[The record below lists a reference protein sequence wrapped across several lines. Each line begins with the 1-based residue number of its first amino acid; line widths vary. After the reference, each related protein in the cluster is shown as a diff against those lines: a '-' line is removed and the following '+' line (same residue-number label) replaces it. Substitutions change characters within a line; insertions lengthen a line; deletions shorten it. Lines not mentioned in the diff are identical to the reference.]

1 MRGNYTMDIKSF
13 RNRVYKNSKILNSLI
28 VSSILVPGIVTI
40 IILLFLDTKYDGLL
54 ISMLLILSLFLLAM
68 IYKIFYNLFL
78 FKINEDDAKIS
89 IKTDVVGIKF
99 KLYDELY
106 GKYGSK
112 TFGLIIKIKSNKQT
126 LKILYPFI
134 EDIRFGVKREAWN
147 QKYKVLNKLNQIKEI
162 DVVYLEKSKVIINKI
177 DLIDKIIKKI

>member
-1 MRGNYTMDIKSF
+1 MINIKSF
-13 RNRVYKNSKILNSLI
+13 RDRVYKKTKIKNSLI
-28 VSSILVPGIVTI
+28 VGSILVPGIVTI
-40 IILLFLDTKYDGLL
+40 IIALFLGTKYDGLL

-89 IKTDVVGIKF
+89 VKTDIVGIKF

-112 TFGLIIKIKSNKQT
+112 SFGLIIKIKSNKQT
-126 LKILYPFI
+126 LKILYPFV
-134 EDIRFGVKREAWN
+134 EDIKFGVKKEDWN
-147 QKYKVLNKLNQIKEI
+147 QKYKVLNKLKQIKQIE
-162 DVVYLEKSKVIINKI
+162 VVYLEKSKVVVNKI
-177 DLIDKIIKKI
+177 DLFDKIIKKIK

>member
-1 MRGNYTMDIKSF
+1 MFIWVLDMKELANEGKLYDGYKSF
-13 RNRVYKNSKILNSLI
+13 RKRIYKNSKIKNLLI

-40 IILLFLDTKYDGLL
+40 IILLFLDTKYEGLL
-54 ISMLLILSLFLLAM
+54 ISMLLILSLFLLTM

-78 FKINEDDAKIS
+78 FKINEEDAKIS

-112 TFGLIIKIKSNKQT
+112 DLDGIKPWDFENDFV
-126 LKILYPFI
+126 P
-134 EDIRFGVKREAWN
+134 E
-147 QKYKVLNKLNQIKEI
+147 KYMMKTETTSL
-162 DVVYLEKSKVIINKI
+162 
-177 DLIDKIIKKI
+177 